1 MTAARARESFDRLE
15 AILSRLAERRPWLAF
30 SAAAVVG
37 VARNRLSRR
46 WPATGEVHALFPH
59 LGRAAAVLVA
69 ARIGALE
76 ARNRVQV
83 RCIARAGLAPL
94 RPLVSVADSLLT
106 LRGPGIL
113 ATFHVGATHTLG
125 PALERLAQPVLAL
138 RLGSL
143 AAARPPVE
151 MITTEGG
158 EQQRAAV
165 FHRAKL
171 QLEGGGFVVMAV
183 DVVRGA
189 CVEVTCLG
197 RSLRLA
203 RGAFALSVLS
213 GAPIVPLVS
222 RWSRR
227 GIHVVADEP
236 LRPMQGAIHAAGP
249 TGSEQALADA
259 AAAWL
264 EHYLLDAPSELSLS
278 LLRGLLCPF
287 DPG

>member
-1 MTAARARESFDRLE
+1 MTAARARRAFDRFE
-15 AILSRLAERRPWLAF
+15 AILGRLAERQPRVAL
-30 SAAAVVG
+30 SAAGVVG
-37 VARNRLSRR
+37 ASRNRLSRR
-46 WPATGEVHALFPH
+46 WPSTGEVRALFPH
-59 LGRAAAVLVA
+59 LGRVAAALVA

-83 RCIARAGLAPL
+83 RCVARAGLAPL
-94 RPLVSVADSLLT
+94 RPLVSVADTLLA
-106 LRGPGIL
+106 LRGPCIL

-125 PALERLAQPVLAL
+125 PALERLCAPVLAL

-143 AAARPPVE
+143 AAVRPPVE
-151 MITTEGG
+151 SITTEGA

-165 FHRAKL
+165 FHRAMR
-171 QLEGGGFVVMAV
+171 QLDGGGFVAMAV

-189 CVEVTCLG
+189 WIEATCL
-197 RSLRLA
+197 RRPLRLA

-227 GIHVVADEP
+227 GTHVVAGEP
-236 LRPMQGAIHAAGP
+236 LLPVHSAGHAIDSRA
-249 TGSEQALADA
+249 SEQALAVA
-259 AAAWL
+259 ATAWL
-264 EHYLLDAPSELSLS
+264 ERYLLGAPAELSL
-278 LLRGLLCPF
+278 GLLLGLLGSR